1 MAYAFL
7 SLLLYRLLA
16 EETGKDGF
24 GSYALVKQGVV
35 LLFPIVMVGL
45 VAGLPRY
52 LALSSRERGPTSE
65 AYLSAAFGICGGTT
79 AAVAAVALA
88 LPEATASLFFGSSSR
103 EDLVVPFV
111 ALLAATSLFYLTY
124 GYFRG
129 LIRMRFASALQ
140 VGAFGLPP
148 PLIVLAFGGEPIGT
162 LILLMALALAVI
174 SLLTIGAPLLRSF
187 TRAHRVEIKNAASSL
202 WSYGPRR
209 VPGDL
214 AQLLVFA
221 LVPILAAHV
230 GSLADVA
237 NLTAG
242 QQVLAIVSLAL
253 QPLGLV
259 LLPQL
264 SRLWASDRE
273 RASKYVG
280 QLAAFAAHV
289 GIFVSLQTVIY
300 ADIAVAVWLGPT
312 FDDAGEVVRVVVTP
326 AALYAVYLMLRSSLD
341 AAAVRSYNSRNNLI
355 AFAVFAAVAA
365 SFLGLDVASPV
376 FCVAW
381 AFAAGV
387 ATQGALAF
395 LSVHRLFSLQTPRTT
410 CCRSPCRWGSLRV
423 PWDFAARPLVEGSG
437 VELLVLVA
445 LEAVLAG
452 VYFGLL
458 IRSRAG
464 WVALVAERF
473 FETSALNGRGLE
485 LELSPRPRKPARPRR
500 RSRRPWRA

>member
-1 MAYAFL
+1 MRLRPRPTRDGTSRHIHPFFRDVGITVFAQVVYALL

-24 GSYALVKQGVV
+24 GSYALVKQGVA

-45 VAGLPRY
+45 VSGLPRY
-52 LALSSRERGPTSE
+52 LALRPEERSPTSE
-65 AYLSAAFGICGGTT
+65 AYLSAAFGICGGAT
-79 AAVAAVALA
+79 AAVGALA
-88 LPEATASLFFGSSSR
+88 LAVPEATAGLFFGTSSR
-103 EDLVVPFV
+103 DDLVVPFV
-111 ALLAATSLFYLTY
+111 ALLAASSLFYLTY

-129 LIRMRFASALQ
+129 LVRMRLASALQ

-148 PLIVLAFGGEPIGT
+148 PLIVLLFPDEPIET
-162 LILLMALALAVI
+162 LILLMAVVLATT
-174 SLLTIGAPLLRSF
+174 SLLTVGAPLLRSF
-187 TRAHRVEIKNAASSL
+187 GPAHRGKIKDAASVL
-202 WSYGPRR
+202 WAYGPRR

-214 AQLLVFA
+214 AQLLVFV

-237 NLTAG
+237 DLTAG
-242 QQVLAIVSLAL
+242 QQVLAILSLAVT
-253 QPLGLV
+253 PLGLV

-273 RASKYVG
+273 RAAKYVG

-289 GIFVSLQTVIY
+289 AIFLSLQTVIF
-300 ADIAVAVWLGPT
+300 ADIGVSIWLGPT
-312 FDDAGEVVRVVVTP
+312 FDDAGAVVRVVVTP
-326 AALYAVYLMLRSSLD
+326 AALYAVYLMLRNTLD

-355 AFAVFAAVAA
+355 ALAVFAAVAA
-365 SFLGLDVASPV
+365 SFLGLDVTSPV

-395 LSVHRLFSLQTPRTT
+395 FSVHRLFALDASDYMLHVALPLGLAT
-410 CCRSPCRWGSLRV
+410 GALG
-423 PWDFAARPLVEGSG
+423 FAARPVVEGSG
-437 VELLVLVA
+437 AKLLVLAA
-445 LEAVLAG
+445 LEIGLAA

-458 IRSRAG
+458 VRLRAV
-464 WVALVAERF
+464 WVAVVVERF
-473 FETSALNGRGLE
+473 FERG
-485 LELSPRPRKPARPRR
+485 S
-500 RSRRPWRA
+500 